1 MSDADRPFRIPQSTL
16 YAPEA
21 EEFDEYDWTDL
32 PYYADFRGSF
42 HKFPWAIDEA
52 DVRAAGADVAI
63 VGAPYDES
71 VSARPGARMGPKA
84 IRSDQASWL
93 PRTTGATR
101 TPGRSSWISSRSSRS
116 RSSTRATRRWC
127 RAGPNAAS
135 G

>member
-1 MSDADRPFRIPQSTL
+1 MSGDADRPFRIPDSTL
-16 YAPEA
+16 YAAEA
-21 EEFDEYDWTDL
+21 DEFDEYDWTDL

-63 VGAPYDES
+63 VGAPYDDG

-84 IRSDQASWL
+84 IRSAPYHWEQPVRLVDPVGRRAL
-93 PRTTGATR
+93 RVDHGRRRGRRAGGA
-101 TPGRSSWISSRSSRS
+101 
-116 RSSTRATRRWC
+116 